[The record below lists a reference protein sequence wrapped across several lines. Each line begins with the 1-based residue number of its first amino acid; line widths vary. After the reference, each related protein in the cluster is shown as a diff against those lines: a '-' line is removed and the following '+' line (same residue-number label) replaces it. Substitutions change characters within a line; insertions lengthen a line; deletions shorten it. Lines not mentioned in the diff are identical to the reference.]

1 MAVAASL
8 NLTSGAQ
15 NSGVPTIP
23 NLFFAVHSNDLSV
36 VNSLL
41 SAGLDVNATNEY
53 GSTAILIAAS
63 KGFFDIFNALLAAGA
78 DINKQG
84 KGVKATVSYD
94 CQHLFIRCTAKNNAK
109 FKLLKCTFA
118 TKAGQAPR
126 TVMPRTEFHKIR
138 DFYATV
144 NTHTYTYYDS
154 EGEPDDWYRLTTTS
168 LPPHCEESLPTQSMK
183 AIASSGDACTVDGR
197 IQSLDT
203 EDLEGREVSAEVM
216 GNTAFNPNDQ
226 SAISE
231 EKITTYTDEL
241 GRWALSLTKNQLVL
255 LEIPSIGY
263 NEVVRIPDQAYVL
276 FTDLQPV
283 NDHYY
288 SPDGES

>member
-1 MAVAASL
+1 MANQVQWYTHLDATIFYSTLYRSVTGLYFQFPDNIAIGDKLIFAATSPVIQTVTITNTTIEGVA
-8 NLTSGAQ
+8 
-15 NSGVPTIP
+15 
-23 NLFFAVHSNDLSV
+23 
-36 VNSLL
+36 
-41 SAGLDVNATNEY
+41 
-53 GSTAILIAAS
+53 
-63 KGFFDIFNALLAAGA
+63 A